1 MPVVHHA
8 GPQSFDPAR
17 RAALAASL
25 VTAVL
30 LGGCTDQEL
39 PGSVPTAPAT
49 SAALRLKDVPA
60 GAIIVQQGAPLA
72 TFAGVSINNG
82 GYGSALVVDPR
93 DPSTYY
99 SLTDRGANVNVTCGA
114 ASGLGFGVPSF
125 TPQIGKF
132 RLAGNTMTLESTV
145 TLKRADGTPL
155 TGLPHPNAQANRTE
169 VPFTLGCTPLAQDPL
184 GIDSE
189 GLAFGK
195 DGTFWVSDE
204 YGPDVV
210 HFGADGRTI
219 QKLSP
224 GLGLPLVLARRRSN
238 RGMEGLTIMPDG
250 KTLVG
255 LMQSPLDNPTA
266 GGSSA
271 GRSSRMARLVVI
283 DSRSGVTR
291 QHAVLLDAANLLYS
305 EVAALTPTTF
315 LVVERDG
322 NFPLAG
328 GAGAIKK
335 VYKID
340 IEHATDISDPS
351 DGAGGL
357 LVNGKTLEEL
367 TKGAADPR
375 ATLLANGITAV
386 TKTLV
391 VDLLQAIPGYPHDK
405 VEGLAVID
413 NWTIAISNDDDFGV
427 GDDGAGNFA
436 VKSLPLLGGVQDY
449 NSVYILRLS
458 SPLKD

>member
-1 MPVVHHA
+1 MALTVSLLAVVA
-8 GPQSFDPAR
+8 GTACGD
-17 RAALAASL
+17 AASDAIP
-25 VTAVL
+25 VA
-30 LGGCTDQEL
+30 
-39 PGSVPTAPAT
+39 PTAPV
-49 SAALRLKDVPA
+49 SLRLKEVPA
-60 GAIIVQQGAPLA
+60 GAIIVEQGTPLA
-72 TFAGVSINNG
+72 TFAGVNINHG
-82 GYGSALVVDPR
+82 GYGSALAVDPK

-114 ASGLGFGVPSF
+114 VSGLGFGVPSF
-125 TPQIGKF
+125 APQVGKF
-132 RLAGNTMTLESTV
+132 RLAGNTLSLESIV
-145 TLKRADGTPL
+145 TLKQATGTPL

-169 VPFTLGCTPLAQDPL
+169 VPFTLGCAPLAQDRL

-189 GLAFGK
+189 GLAFEK
-195 DGTFWVSDE
+195 DGTFWISDE

-210 HFGADGRTI
+210 HFTTDGRTI
-219 QKLSP
+219 KKLSP
-224 GLGLPLVLARRRSN
+224 GSGLPLALARRRSN

-283 DSRSGVTR
+283 DTRSGATR
-291 QHAVLLDAANLLYS
+291 QYPVILDAANLLYS
-305 EVAALTPTTF
+305 DVAALTPTTF
-315 LVVERDG
+315 LVIERDG

-335 VYKID
+335 IFKID
-340 IEHATDISDPS
+340 IENATDISDPA
-351 DGAGGL
+351 DGVDGFLIG
-357 LVNGKTLEEL
+357 GKTLEEV
-367 TKGAADPR
+367 TKGVADPY
-375 ATLLANGITAV
+375 ATLLANGITAA

-405 VEGLAVID
+405 VEGLAIID
-413 NWTIAISNDDDFGV
+413 NFTIAISNDDDFGV
-427 GDDGAGNFA
+427 GDDGAGNFS
-436 VKSLPLLGGVQDY
+436 VKALPLLGGVQDY
-449 NSVYILRLS
+449 NSVYIVRLP